1 MRRLFVFL
9 FTIFTAANL
18 FSQSFIDRGYLK
30 LEGPLPWN
38 DSYVIYKLTTSNE
51 KGGESKITFEEDSY
65 DKLLKEFEYDSK
77 DWFKLKKEYSTVQAK
92 IGSFKNYPVS
102 NSVYNL
108 DNFFYNKNAV
118 ENENAISVIEEECNL
133 LKSQLINEYETRK
146 ENFQK
151 LSSKEKS
158 ILRHDFDTDSSGLNI
173 TYQRCVDSRN
183 GIFTIHIYQKED
195 RNHTYL
201 RVSDYT
207 KVYKGN
213 TNSEMNYPTL
223 DEKVLAVCSEISTNR
238 EIRFGIL
245 KENSLKPYKNCG
257 FVLIQ
262 GDY

>member
-1 MRRLFVFL
+1 MKRLFIFL
-9 FTIFTAANL
+9 FAIITSANL
-18 FSQSFIDRGYLK
+18 FGQSLVDRGYLK
-30 LEGPLPWN
+30 LEGALPWN

-51 KGGESKITFEEDSY
+51 KGGESKITFEEGSH
-65 DKLLKEFEYDSK
+65 DKLLKIFEYDSK
-77 DWFKLKKEYSTVQAK
+77 DWFKREKEYSTVQAK
-92 IGSFKNYPVS
+92 IGSFENYPVS
-102 NSVYNL
+102 NSIYNL
-108 DNFFYNKNAV
+108 DNFFYNENAV
-118 ENENAISVIEEECNL
+118 ENENAIGVIEEECNS
-133 LKSQLINEYETRK
+133 LKSQLIKEYETRK

-158 ILRHDFDTDSSGLNI
+158 ILRCDFGGSSGLNI
-173 TYQRCVDSRN
+173 TYQRYADARN
-183 GIFTIHIYQKED
+183 GLFTIHIYQKED

-201 RVSDYT
+201 RISDYT

-213 TNSEMNYPTL
+213 TNSELNYPTL

-238 EIRFGIL
+238 VIKFGIL